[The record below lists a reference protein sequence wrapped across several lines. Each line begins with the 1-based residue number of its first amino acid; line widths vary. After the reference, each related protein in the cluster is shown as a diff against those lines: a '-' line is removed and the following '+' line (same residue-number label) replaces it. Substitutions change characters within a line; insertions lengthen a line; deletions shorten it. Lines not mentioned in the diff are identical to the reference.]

1 MPSSDRRPKTAGHP
15 AECVGD
21 RTDRGAGA
29 LGGSRVDPSCVFL
42 SIPEAADDAR
52 NRNRQTSNGP
62 DRLNREHPPTR
73 DDDRDAAGRAASD
86 IHDEDPCE
94 AELDARSTLPASYF
108 EGLPIRQDSRRDGPP
123 RLVTYCRY
131 SRDGENIPS
140 IERQIRAAEQYM
152 ERIGAMPASG
162 RHNYIDESRSGATME
177 RRAALHELLE
187 RVRSGGVEGIFVQAI
202 DRLGRDLVDLTEIQ
216 RETSFRKIDIHTEN
230 GVVDLAELILRGL
243 VAQEERKAIAIRM
256 ETGRRDAAEA
266 GRFLG
271 SSPPYG
277 YVAVDGGVAIDPDAA
292 AIVRDIFQ
300 QFAFG
305 VPINA
310 IVRKLNLARVP
321 SATGKS
327 WKMQT
332 LLTGPTGGLLQR
344 SLYRGIF
351 KWGRTEKIRPP
362 GSAVGRALP
371 ADPSRIVEIA
381 VPELAL
387 VDARTIELVDARI
400 AAMKAERQPR
410 PYRQG
415 SYLLSGILRC
425 GCGAAMSYASLP
437 GGMTLVCLGD
447 RDGLDVHPHRRI
459 SACEIENRVLVLLR
473 DSVLEESVLDAAEK
487 SRLAS
492 VENVRRRVDRRRRD
506 LLGKIARLE
515 TDLRASLEASAGVP
529 LQSRAV
535 VGMRRAMSVQ
545 LRESKDALNVLDVP
559 AVISPR
565 DGRTEK
571 ALRQRIGELVR
582 RSLRRAGDIGDEAAR
597 SMIRSIVS
605 EITVYPKGRGD
616 YDLHLNLR
624 GNGAPIPIAPEACR
638 IGGNFRSA
646 GEGFV
651 RDAETVA
658 LIASAASEGVF
669 ALDDDAWEAVADLFA
684 DPPRGPR
691 RPTDAAPPRRIAD
704 ASIFIAST
712 GVPIRHAPPWFG
724 SRVFLEVR
732 LKNLGKVGAWRRAV
746 LRLRRHGWPGAAE
759 LDPSHFPLRAPK
771 RGARGQAVAN
781 CIAAIETARSRKA
794 G

>member
-15 AECVGD
+15 TECAGD
-21 RTDRGAGA
+21 RIDRSAGS
-29 LGGSRVDPSCVFL
+29 LGGSRFDPGREF
-42 SIPEAADDAR
+42 PAMPGAADDAL
-52 NRNRQTSNGP
+52 NRNRQTRVGP
-62 DRLNREHPPTR
+62 DRLNRKRSTTR
-73 DDDRDAAGRAASD
+73 ADDTTAAGRAAGD
-86 IHDEDPCE
+86 VHDEDACE
-94 AELDARSTLPASYF
+94 EELDARSALPASYF
-108 EGLPIRQDSRRDGPP
+108 EGLPIRQDTRHDGPP

-140 IERQIRAAEQYM
+140 IERQIRASEQYM
-152 ERIGAMPASG
+152 ERIGGMPASG
-162 RHNYIDESRSGATME
+162 RHIYIDESRSGATTE

-187 RVRSGGVEGIFVQAI
+187 RVRSGGVEGIFVQTI

-216 RETSFRKIDIHTEN
+216 RETSFRKIDIHTED
-230 GVVDLAELILRGL
+230 GVVHLAELILRGL

-256 ETGRRDAAEA
+256 ETGRRSAAEA
-266 GRFLG
+266 GRLIG
-271 SSPPYG
+271 TNPPYG
-277 YVAVDGGVAIDPDAA
+277 YVAVDGNVAIDPDAA
-292 AIVRDIFQ
+292 AIVRDIFE
-300 QFAFG
+300 QFAAG
-305 VPINA
+305 IPINA
-310 IVRKLNLARVP
+310 IVRKLNLDRAA
-321 SATGKS
+321 SATGKL

-332 LLTGPTGGLLQR
+332 LLNGPTGGLLQR

-351 KWGRTEKIRPP
+351 KWGRTEKIRLP
-362 GSAVGRALP
+362 GTAVGRATP
-371 ADPSRIVEIA
+371 ADPSKIVEIA

-400 AAMKAERQPR
+400 AAMKAERRPR
-410 PYRQG
+410 PSKQG

-425 GCGAAMSYASLP
+425 GCGAAMSYANLP
-437 GGMTLVCLGD
+437 SGLTLVCLGD
-447 RDGLDVHPHRRI
+447 RESLDVHPHRRI
-459 SACEIENRVLVLLR
+459 NACEIENRVLVLLR
-473 DSVLEESVLDAAEK
+473 DGVLEESVLDAAEK

-506 LLGKIARLE
+506 LLGKITRLE
-515 TDLRASLEASAGVP
+515 ADLRASLEASAGVP
-529 LQSRAV
+529 LQSHAV

-545 LRESKDALNVLDVP
+545 LRESKDALNALEVP
-559 AVISPR
+559 AVISLR
-565 DGRTEK
+565 DGQTES
-571 ALRQRIGELVR
+571 ALRQGIGELVL

-605 EITVYPKGRGD
+605 EITVFPKGRGE
-616 YDLHLNLR
+616 YDLHLNLH

-638 IGGNFRSA
+638 IGGSFRSA

-658 LIASAASEGVF
+658 LIASAASEGIF
-669 ALDDDAWEAVADLFA
+669 ALDDDAWEAVEDLFA

-691 RPTDAAPPRRIAD
+691 RPIDAAPPRRIAD

-724 SRVFLEVR
+724 SRKFLEVR
-732 LKNLGKVGAWRRAV
+732 LNNLGKVGAWGRAV
-746 LRLRRHGWPGAAE
+746 LRLRRHGWPGAAQ
-759 LDPSHFPLRAPK
+759 LDPAHFPRRAPK